1 MDIATKIT
9 KAKVKLQKESPFFS
23 YLVLNLKIKQSDE
36 TKTMGVDNMGNLYYS
51 EKWVKSLSLD
61 ELKGVLIHEVLH
73 LALSHFIRGKDKD
86 RMVYNIASDLVIN
99 CILKNN
105 NFRLPEGA
113 LIPSYNTYI
122 LDGNITKNGKAY
134 EIKNIDKKS
143 AEEIYNE
150 LMNKLK
156 TKSVK
161 ILSKKQFDEHIY
173 GNGKGNKGENKSE
186 KEIEGEQIKKWK
198 QILTE
203 SSVYAKQQGNL
214 PKGME
219 RSIDILLNDKINWKT
234 LLYKYITNEL
244 PFDYTYNYPS
254 KKSRATGI
262 FMPSVKRESIDIV
275 ISVDTSESIWQEELS
290 EFLGEIVGIAKSFNN
305 INMTLIVCDC
315 EIKDIYEVRN
325 GNIDTILNLKIRGGG
340 GTNHK
345 LIYDYVAENMPN
357 TRFIINFTDGYTSF
371 NNIENNPRTIWVIT
385 KGGIDESKIPFGE
398 VISLK

>member
-275 ISVDTSESIWQEELS
+275 ISVDTSGSIGQEELS